1 MWALIWGDC
10 DGRCGSS
17 HDETHLDKMRSPRDM
32 LQCGLTT
39 LQRYIIVIVELSMR
53 WRCTCA
59 HLPYVNICVQYS
71 RVGSSSYMY
80 SYWICVG
87 TLEVLKSTRY
97 LQYIHFK
104 LLRTSPL
111 RGVSSCLP
119 ACLVSVVRPPFN
131 LYNIRTRH
139 KYKTCIE
146 VLVKVITSSR

>member
-1 MWALIWGDC
+1 MRAHD
-10 DGRCGSS
+10 SS
-17 HDETHLDKMRSPRDM
+17 EIYYCYCRTINEMEMHMR
-32 LQCGLTT
+32 TF
-39 LQRYIIVIVELSMR
+39 
-53 WRCTCA
+53 A
-59 HLPYVNICVQYS
+59 ICQYLRTVYS

-131 LYNIRTRH
+131 LYI
-139 KYKTCIE
+139 
-146 VLVKVITSSR
+146 